1 MDIRKAENT
10 KNDCDLV
17 FSLSNDSLV
26 RVNSFSTKPIEY
38 DSHCNWYKRT
48 VSDNNTLFF
57 LVFDNNDFV
66 GQIRFNREAENSKS
80 CIISLSITEPFRG
93 KHISSDFLMLGI
105 NELHCSWIKI
115 HYIIAEV
122 KKENVSSN
130 KLFEK
135 NGFILLNSEEHNKY
149 KYQVE

>member
-10 KNDCDLV
+10 KKDCDLV

-26 RVNSFSTKPIEY
+26 RANSFSTKPIIY

-48 VSDNNTLFF
+48 ISDNNTLFF
-57 LVFDNNDFV
+57 LVCDNNDFV
-66 GQIRFNREAENSKS
+66 GQIRFSRETDNSDS
-80 CIISLSITEPFRG
+80 CLISLSITEHFRG
-93 KHISSDFLMLGI
+93 KHISSEFLMLGI
-105 NELHCSWIKI
+105 KELHRSWIKI

-122 KKENVSSN
+122 KKENIPSN

-135 NGFILLNSEEHNKY
+135 NGFILMNSEEHNTY
-149 KYQVE
+149 KYQVK

>member
-1 MDIRKAENT
+1 MNIRKADNT

-17 FSLSNDSLV
+17 FSLSNDALV
-26 RVNSFSTKPIEY
+26 RENSFSTKTIEY

-48 VSDNNTLFF
+48 ISDNNTLFF
-57 LVFDNNDFV
+57 LVFNNNDFV
-66 GQIRFNREAENSKS
+66 GQIRFNREAENSES

-93 KHISSDFLMLGI
+93 KHISSEFLMLGI
-105 NELHCSWIKI
+105 KELHCSWIKV

-122 KKENVSSN
+122 KKENIPSN

-135 NGFILLNSEEHNKY
+135 NGFIMIESEEYNNY
-149 KYQVE
+149 KYLVE